1 MRTNITTHRTHDSAI
16 GRSNGNT
23 NQRFNKIYQAAA
35 ARMFYIWGEALSSQ
49 LEAILDAEQQSN
61 STNDE
66 TFEDYYNEGRNL
78 NIYI

>member
-1 MRTNITTHRTHDSAI
+1 MRTNIITHRTHDTAI
-16 GRSNGNT
+16 GRLNGNT
-23 NQRFNKIYQAAA
+23 NLRFNKIYQAAA